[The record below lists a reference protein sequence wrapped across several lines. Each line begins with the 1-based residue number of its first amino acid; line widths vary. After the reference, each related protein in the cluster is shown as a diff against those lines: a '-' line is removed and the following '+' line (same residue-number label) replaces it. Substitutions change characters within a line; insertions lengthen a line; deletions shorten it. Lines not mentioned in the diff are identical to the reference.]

1 MMCIRGGICRNRDPP
16 LVSVASKRHLSEE
29 WRATKTGGEKDQTMN
44 DEVKP
49 QDHNEEVAL
58 FRAQVIGQLLC
69 RQPGTHGE
77 LAAVL
82 RELAQEPV
90 RPPGK
95 DVSRTYS
102 APTLQRWY
110 YAYKQRGIE
119 GLKPQRSS
127 EGYALGINDDQRKL
141 LLDTRRDHPRVS
153 AALILRTLKV
163 QGQLSEASISPSTL
177 RRFFA
182 ANGLDRI
189 SLNAGAR
196 EARRRWEAAEP
207 NKLWHT
213 DVCHGPALRI
223 DGKSVPLRIHALLDD
238 HSRYVVAIEARSDE
252 RESSML
258 ALVVKALRL
267 HGAPEVLYTDNGP
280 TYIGKTLATT
290 CVRLGIG
297 LLHAKPYDPQ
307 ARGKMERFWRTLQ
320 EQCLNHCAGLG
331 SLHDVQVRM
340 VAWLQQHYHQTPHS
354 GLMGKLPAEVYER
367 HPRVP
372 VPDAMLREALIVR
385 GKRRVRRDGTLSI
398 AGTDFELEQGFLAGR
413 SVMIARSLLEPNAM
427 PWVEHEQQR
436 LALHPVDA
444 QHNGRHPSARVRPR
458 QGIDAL
464 DFDPA
469 GALLKAAKRKSG
481 GDQ

>member
-1 MMCIRGGICRNRDPP
+1 VVNHQKPVGQRI
-16 LVSVASKRHLSEE
+16 K
-29 WRATKTGGEKDQTMN
+29 TMN
-44 DEVKP
+44 EEVTP
-49 QDHNEEVAL
+49 QDHNEAIAL

-69 RQPGTHGE
+69 RQPENHGE
-77 LAAVL
+77 LADVL

-90 RPPGK
+90 RPPGQ

-119 GLKPQRSS
+119 GLKPQRRSD
-127 EGYALGINDDQRKL
+127 GYALRLNDEQRKL
-141 LLDTRRDHPRVS
+141 VLDTRRDHPRVS
-153 AALILRTLKV
+153 AVLILRTLKV
-163 QGQLSEASISPSTL
+163 EGRLPEASISPSTL
-177 RRFFA
+177 RRFYA

-196 EARRRWEAAEP
+196 EARRRWEATAP
-207 NKLWHT
+207 NKVWHT

-238 HSRYVVAIEARSDE
+238 NSRYVVAIEARSDE
-252 RESSML
+252 RESAML

-280 TYIGKTLATT
+280 TYIGKTLATV
-290 CVRLGIG
+290 CARLGIG
-297 LLHAKPYDPQ
+297 LVHAKPYDPQ

-320 EQCLNHCAGLG
+320 EQCLNHCAGLD

-340 VAWLQQHYHQTPHS
+340 VAWLQQHYHQTPHG
-354 GLMGKLPAEVYER
+354 GLMGKLPAEVYEP
-367 HPRVP
+367 HPRKP

-385 GKRRVRRDGTLSI
+385 GRRRVRRDGTLSI
-398 AGTDFELEQGFLAGR
+398 AGIDFELEQGFLAGR
-413 SVMIARSLLEPNAM
+413 SVTIARSLLDPNTL

-436 LALHPVDA
+436 LTLSPVDA
-444 QHNGRHPSARVRPR
+444 QHNGRHPRKRTRPR
-458 QGIDAL
+458 SGIDAVA
-464 DFDPA
+464 FDPA
-469 GALLKAAKRKSG
+469 SAMLKAAIRKSG